1 MDKVYISDP
10 KRNFTMFQTM
20 VEEDI
25 LSPSQI
31 TESKQNN
38 SFLGF
43 YNFINSCP
51 QFSGEEFNLSNFIIP
66 KTWVIL
72 DNQSTLHLFFNR
84 GHTWISS
91 VRSGLG
97 VISIHCNAVI
107 AKTKTIAD
115 VSGLDGDTA
124 WIHPSG
130 VTNVLSLNMI
140 EKRFHITYDN
150 HSSGGN
156 AFIVHISP
164 VHDICFRQSKMGLY
178 Y

>member
-1 MDKVYISDP
+1 MSKDMMDKISRSDL
-10 KRNFTMFQTM
+10 KRSFIMFQTM

-31 TESKQNN
+31 TESKQKN

-51 QFSGEEFNLSNFIIP
+51 QFSGEAFNLSNFTIP

-72 DNQSTLHLFFNR
+72 DNQYTLHLFFNR
-84 GHTWISS
+84 GHSWISS

-97 VISIHCNAVI
+97 VMSIHYNDVI

-115 VSGLDGDTA
+115 VAHLDGDTA
-124 WIHPSG
+124 WINPSG
-130 VTNVLSLNMI
+130 VNNVL
-140 EKRFHITYDN
+140 
-150 HSSGGN
+150 
-156 AFIVHISP
+156 
-164 VHDICFRQSKMGLY
+164 
-178 Y
+178 